1 MSDPLAP
8 AHGARFV
15 LERIGAPADDASS
28 APYAAAVITHDARA
42 DYDAMLGDD
51 GAVSLSPRGAR
62 ASDEHE
68 QMLAMI
74 AKLVARGAP
83 ARRADGLPA
92 WPARI
97 TRWRGPG
104 RGG

>member
-1 MSDPLAP
+1 MGDPLTP

-15 LERIGAPADDASS
+15 LERVGAPADS
-28 APYAAAVITHDARA
+28 AAKATYAAAVITPDARA
-42 DYDAMLGDD
+42 DYDAELGED
-51 GAVSLSPRGAR
+51 GAVALAPRGAR
-62 ASDEHE
+62 ADEAHE

-83 ARRADGLPA
+83 SGRTDGMPA

-104 RGG
+104 RGA